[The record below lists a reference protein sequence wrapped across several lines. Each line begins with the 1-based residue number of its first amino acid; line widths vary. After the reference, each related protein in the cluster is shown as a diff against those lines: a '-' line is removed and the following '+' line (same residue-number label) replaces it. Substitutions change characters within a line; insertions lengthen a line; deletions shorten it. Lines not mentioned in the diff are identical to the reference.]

1 MTVRNVLR
9 ADHQRGPKSVS
20 APSSQELSRRPA
32 GVPIDPDDSATHP
45 FDPGTQSRG
54 ESELLVA
61 TAHELRLPL
70 SQIRGFVSSLRRTDL
85 WWDVKTRLDFL
96 AEIDAETDRLAH
108 LVDSLLPAR
117 GASADSVFASPCAI
131 VAGGLHRVRGLL
143 GQREVR
149 VEVSRQL
156 PTVRVDARQME
167 RVVANL
173 VKNATRYSSP
183 GSTIVIS
190 ARIAANG
197 DLELSVDNDG
207 PGIPAEAR
215 ERFFEQFFRRQMT
228 EQSRAPGN
236 APALAM
242 CKSIVEAHGG
252 HIWVYDHPVEGTRF
266 SVVLPSRLYVRRV
279 DEFPVRWHVA
289 RSRQQRTSPRSWE

>member
-1 MTVRNVLR
+1 MTVTNVLR

-20 APSSQELSRRPA
+20 APSSQALSRRPA
-32 GVPIDPDDSATHP
+32 GVLIDPDDSATHR
-45 FDPGTQSRG
+45 FDPGTQSGG

-96 AEIDAETDRLAH
+96 AEIDAETDRLVH

-117 GASADSVFASPCAI
+117 GASADSVFASPCDI
-131 VAGGLHRVRGLL
+131 VAGGLYRVRGLL
-143 GQREVR
+143 GQRELR
-149 VEVSRQL
+149 VEVSRRL
-156 PTVRVDARQME
+156 PTVRMDARQME

-173 VKNATRYSSP
+173 VENATKYSSP

-215 ERFFEQFFRRQMT
+215 ERFFEPFFRRQMT
-228 EQSRAPGN
+228 KQSQAPGH
-236 APALAM
+236 ALALAT

-252 HIWVYDHPVEGTRF
+252 HIWVYDHPVKGTRF
-266 SVVLPSRLYVRRV
+266 SVVLPPRLYVQRL
-279 DEFPVRWHVA
+279 DEFPVSWQIA
-289 RSRQQRTSPRSWE
+289 RSRQQWTSPRSWE